1 MSEGFNAVGISQGGL
16 LLRFAP
22 THNAHWHVILPRVS
36 RGLAE
41 RCPVPMKTL
50 ITFGSPHQGVFGV
63 PHCVETTDS
72 YLLCELVRQLISLG
86 EAHNCFVHHPQ
97 PGPCSGAYI
106 PWIQDLVATA
116 QYWHDPIN
124 GTAYSQGQDTLIPIR

>member
-1 MSEGFNAVGISQGGL
+1 
-16 LLRFAP
+16 
-22 THNAHWHVILPRVS
+22 
-36 RGLAE
+36 
-41 RCPVPMKTL
+41 MKTL

-63 PHCVETTDS
+63 PHCVETTES

-86 EAHNCFVHHPQ
+86 DTESAAHLYIIPNPSL
-97 PGPCSGAYI
+97 CSGAYI

>member
-22 THNAHWHVILPRVS
+22 TLHTMPLTSDPLS

-86 EAHNCFVHHPQ
+86 GYRQLVWTSSQLCVQEPTSPGSRTWWPRLSTGMTPSMGQ
-97 PGPCSGAYI
+97 PTPR
-106 PWIQDLVATA
+106 VRT
-116 QYWHDPIN
+116 H
-124 GTAYSQGQDTLIPIR
+124 